1 MASFAPTKDGEG
13 ILLAKSVA
21 LLRKEKGFFVFAIRS
36 TRKWRTGIDERSI
49 LWNWRRPRGS
59 GIVDG

>member
-36 TRKWRTGIDERSI
+36 TAEMEDRYR
-49 LWNWRRPRGS
+49 
-59 GIVDG
+59 